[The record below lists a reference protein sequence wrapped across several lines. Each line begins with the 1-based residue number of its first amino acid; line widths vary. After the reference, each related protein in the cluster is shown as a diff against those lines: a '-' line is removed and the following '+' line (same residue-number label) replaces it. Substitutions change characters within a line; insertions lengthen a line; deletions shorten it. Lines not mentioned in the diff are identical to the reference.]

1 LPQVIFLKPTF
12 SSQPPSITDD
22 PKSSSTP
29 TFPVTSTTTTTFQ
42 LYNKNENRPSTNR
55 DTTKPLLHSILQTE
69 TAAPFTKKPSSVYQI
84 EFTSHIYNPEAI
96 NSMATSSYSTTF
108 MPTKPSIRPVSIKA
122 TTKASSHAH
131 SSLTHIAAAATAA
144 ENEKY
149 YVPEVHMGWPVYNLI
164 IEGHS
169 KVKTYGS
176 KNDDPLGGSMP
187 KIRPIQ
193 PKENPIVEHVID
205 DEDSRPE
212 YGRQKIKKEANKQ
225 TAMTSLLSLLD
236 GSFGNFLGGEDVSGG
251 GEEEKKEEEER
262 EMENKKRFEGGS
274 SRRKT
279 RSVQVDS
286 DNDKQERD
294 VGVSFQVDDV
304 RPQIYRKGTVVSES
318 LWPFQNADTSR

>member
-1 LPQVIFLKPTF
+1 MI
-12 SSQPPSITDD
+12 SPSA
-22 PKSSSTP
+22 
-29 TFPVTSTTTTTFQ
+29 
-42 LYNKNENRPSTNR
+42 NR

-108 MPTKPSIRPVSIKA
+108 MPTKPSIRPASIKA

-131 SSLTHIAAAATAA
+131 SSFTHAAAPTTD

-149 YVPEVHMGWPVYNLI
+149 FVPEVHMGWPVYNLI

-176 KNDDPLGGSMP
+176 KNDDPLGSSMP

-193 PKENPIVEHVID
+193 PKENPIVEHVTD
-205 DEDSRPE
+205 DAAVDSRPE
-212 YGRQKIKKEANKQ
+212 YGKQKIKK

-236 GSFGNFLGGEDVSGG
+236 GSFGNFLGGDSGDG
-251 GEEEKKEEEER
+251 GREEEEEEEENEKR

-274 SRRKT
+274 KRKT

-286 DNDKQERD
+286 DNDDKQEQV

-304 RPQIYRKGTVVSES
+304 RPQIYRMGTVVSES
-318 LWPFQNADTSR
+318 LWPFQNADTTR